1 MAQGYVSN
9 HERPPKYYVTQCQM
23 VHFCKSSNLPYFSPF
38 FFQTAGGSHQMVTLQ
53 RVLRRRMQVS
63 FESPVKIPSTVS
75 AIVLDSSPGKGSLRQ
90 KISAFQAAAKSQ
102 FKKITVAIII
112 SLIWLVA
119 QIRLFLFG
127 TKTSQDI
134 VQESL
139 LHPSLLPWMDQRT
152 PRLYIF
158 SKGDELIPWKH
169 VQAHTERAKAK
180 GIDVRTEIYETSG
193 HVLHSRA
200 DPERYW
206 GSISKLWKYAL
217 ESAAEQRG
225 K

>member
-1 MAQGYVSN
+1 
-9 HERPPKYYVTQCQM
+9 
-23 VHFCKSSNLPYFSPF
+23 
-38 FFQTAGGSHQMVTLQ
+38 MVTLQ

-112 SLIWLVA
+112 SLIWFVA

-139 LHPSLLPWMDQRT
+139 LHPNLLPWMDQRT